1 MISLVL
7 TLRRLLSAIFRI
19 GKEPLFRTLLLTLA
33 FIVLSGTLF
42 YYQIE
47 GWTLFDAFY
56 FAFVSLIP
64 TGVDT
69 GLVPSGKLSRS
80 FTMIYLAVGVGVMV
94 MVLMRLAIAVLK
106 LERPEQ
112 SAVKANQV
120 KSTPKQ
126 KSKDT

>member
-1 MISLVL
+1 MISLIL
-7 TLRRLLSAIFRI
+7 TLKRLLSAIFQI

-69 GLVPSGKLSRS
+69 GLVPSGSLSRS

-94 MVLMRLAIAVLK
+94 MVLIRLGYAVLR

-112 SAVKANQV
+112 LDGKPQTKAA
-120 KSTPKQ
+120 PKQ
-126 KSKDT
+126 KTQEK

>member
-1 MISLVL
+1 MISLAL
-7 TLRRLLSAIFRI
+7 TLKRLLSAIFRT
-19 GKEPLFRTLLLTLA
+19 GKDPLFRTLLLTLA

-47 GWTLFDAFY
+47 GWPLFDAFY

-69 GLVPSGKLSRS
+69 GLIPSGNLSRS

-94 MVLMRLAIAVLK
+94 MVLIRLAYAVVK
-106 LERPEQ
+106 LERPEEFG
-112 SAVKANQV
+112 
-120 KSTPKQ
+120 TPKSSRELPNKEQ
-126 KSKDT
+126 

>member
-1 MISLVL
+1 MISLLL
-7 TLRRLLSAIFRI
+7 TLRRLLSAIYRI

-47 GWTLFDAFY
+47 GWALFDAFY

-64 TGVDT
+64 TSLET
-69 GLVPSGKLSRS
+69 GLVPTGNLSKA

-94 MVLMRLAIAVLK
+94 MVLIRLGYAVLK

-112 SAVKANQV
+112 LAVKANQA

-126 KSKDT
+126 KTKEN

>member
-47 GWTLFDAFY
+47 GWAFFDAFY

-69 GLVPSGKLSRS
+69 GLVPSGNLSRS

-112 SAVKANQV
+112 SDVKANQV

-126 KSKDT
+126 KSQDT

>member
-1 MISLVL
+1 MISLIL
-7 TLRRLLSAIFRI
+7 TLKRLLSAIYRI

-47 GWTLFDAFY
+47 GWALFDAFY
-56 FAFVSLIP
+56 FAFISLIP

-69 GLVPSGKLSRS
+69 GLVPSGNLSRS

-94 MVLMRLAIAVLK
+94 MVLMRLAYAVVK

-112 SAVKANQV
+112 LDVKAGNL
-120 KSTPKQ
+120 KSKPKQ
-126 KSKDT
+126 KTKNK

>member
-1 MISLVL
+1 MISLIL
-7 TLRRLLSAIFRI
+7 TLKRLLSAIFRI

-47 GWTLFDAFY
+47 GWAFFDAFY
-56 FAFVSLIP
+56 FAFISLIP
-64 TGVDT
+64 TGIET
-69 GLVPSGKLSRS
+69 GLAPTGNLSKA

-94 MVLMRLAIAVLK
+94 MVLMRLAYAVVK
-106 LERPEQ
+106 LDRPEQ
-112 SAVKANQV
+112 LDVKANQA

-126 KSKDT
+126 KTKQK

>member
-1 MISLVL
+1 MISLLL
-7 TLRRLLSAIFRI
+7 TLRRLLSALYRI

-69 GLVPSGKLSRS
+69 GLVPSGSLSRS

-94 MVLMRLAIAVLK
+94 MVLIRLGYAVLK

-112 SAVKANQV
+112 LDV
-120 KSTPKQ
+120 KSNEAKAVPKRQ
-126 KSKDT
+126 SKEK

>member
-7 TLRRLLSAIFRI
+7 TLRRLLSAIARI

-47 GWTLFDAFY
+47 GWSLFDAFY

-64 TGVDT
+64 AGVDT
-69 GLVPSGKLSRS
+69 GLVPRGNIIRS
-80 FTMIYLAVGVGVMV
+80 LTMIYLAVGVGVMV
-94 MVLMRLAIAVLK
+94 MVLIRLGYAVLK

-112 SAVKANQV
+112 LDVKPQA
-120 KSTPKQ
+120 KAAPKQ
-126 KSKDT
+126 KTKGK